1 MVNLLFNLLYDA
13 LSKPR
18 PEPMPSFQTQR
29 RVAHSA
35 AQMFDLVADV
45 EAYPQFLPMCTG
57 LKVRS
62 RTADGQGR
70 VELVADMEVGY
81 KAIRERFSSRVTLDR
96 AALKIGVEYIDG
108 PFSHLNNI
116 WRFSDEASTGKPAS
130 KVDFDIDYQFR
141 NKLLGMLM
149 GSMFDIAF
157 RKFAGAFEER
167 ADKVYGRATA

>member
-1 MVNLLFNLLYDA
+1 
-13 LSKPR
+13 
-18 PEPMPSFQTQR
+18 MPNFHTQR

-62 RTADGQGR
+62 RSSDGQGHP
-70 VELVADMEVGY
+70 VLIADMEVGY
-81 KAIRERFSSRVTLDR
+81 KAIRERFTSRVTMNR
-96 AALKIGVEYIDG
+96 AALKIDVEYIDG

-116 WRFSDEASTGKPAS
+116 WRFTDEARAGSPAS
-130 KVDFDIDYQFR
+130 KVDFNIDYQFR
-141 NKLLGMLM
+141 NKILGLLM

-157 RKFAGAFEER
+157 RKFTSAFEER
-167 ADKVYGRATA
+167 ADRVYGRATA